1 MTEQDQP
8 VPPYEGRKETADIG
22 TADETEE
29 QGAYVG
35 GARRPT
41 ESPGGLTSDEPRETP
56 RGAHASPS
64 DEQPAAAVGGS
75 EPGEAAVG
83 PAHEPGTP
91 RGEESGA

>member
-8 VPPYEGRKETADIG
+8 IPPYEGRKKTADIG

-41 ESPGGLTSDEPRETP
+41 ESPGGLTSDDPQDTP
-56 RGAHASPS
+56 RGEHAAPS
-64 DEQPAAAVGGS
+64 DEQPAARSGGAEES
-75 EPGEAAVG
+75 EASVG

-91 RGEESGA
+91 RGEDSGA